1 MNILEILGII
11 FIGIVIVVF
20 GVFIKTLFDKPL
32 TPHQQYE
39 RLNKERYFEETGKD
53 K

>member
-20 GVFIKTLFDKPL
+20 GIFIRTLFDKPL
-32 TPHQQYE
+32 TPHE
-39 RLNKERYFEETGKD
+39 RLNKERYFEKTGED